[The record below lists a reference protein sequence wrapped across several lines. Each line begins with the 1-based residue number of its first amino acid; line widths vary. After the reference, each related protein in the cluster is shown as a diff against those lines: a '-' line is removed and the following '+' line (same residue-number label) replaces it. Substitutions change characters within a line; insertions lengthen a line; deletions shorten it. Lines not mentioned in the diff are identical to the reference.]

1 MVDGGRILFFFLPYR
16 RRARGLEEAC
26 KGGNHWKSFPELFGE
41 AHSRAQSASL
51 PPAARSPGRTFIYY
65 TNRLYWCRS
74 LYHPAQTPMY
84 TRHIFRCNFL
94 KCFIRT
100 LRIYTENKPH
110 PTSVTTTRVR
120 MSIQSCMRHFKL
132 NTVLKHKATEYSCIL
147 IRAESVLQCYL
158 NQSCWVLRRK
168 VLYRLPFC

>member
-1 MVDGGRILFFFLPYR
+1 MWGELSQLSSLLCCGAAPPEAGWQQFGCSKLKALTRQDMVDGGRLLFFFLPYR
-16 RRARGLEEAC
+16 RRARG
-26 KGGNHWKSFPELFGE
+26 GGRSLQGGQPLKIIPRTVWRGTQSGTG
-41 AHSRAQSASL
+41 SQAQSDSP

-120 MSIQSCMRHFKL
+120 MSIQSFQTQHSR
-132 NTVLKHKATEYSCIL
+132 
-147 IRAESVLQCYL
+147 
-158 NQSCWVLRRK
+158 
-168 VLYRLPFC
+168 

>member
-1 MVDGGRILFFFLPYR
+1 MEAGFYFFPPLQEEGER
-16 RRARGLEEAC
+16 WGKKLARGATTENHSQNCLERHT
-26 KGGNHWKSFPELFGE
+26 GSQ
-41 AHSRAQSASL
+41 AQSDSP

-120 MSIQSCMRHFKL
+120 MSIQSCMRRFKH
-132 NTVLKHKATEYSCIL
+132 NTVVKHKATEYSCIL

-158 NQSCWVLRRK
+158 NQSRWLLRRK
-168 VLYRLPFC
+168 VLYWLPFW